1 MALPRSIHPE
11 HIDSTIEIL
20 NTKVKGATIEELKT
34 INSNLNSEIIDSTI
48 FLGIVKKEGK
58 HFLLTEFGRK
68 YASEQINSQKQQI
81 FQNLLKKI
89 SIYNLTIEKLYYEKN
104 FKVTKMD
111 VGSYWNQSFKD
122 DVKELNE
129 ENLLATV
136 IFFFRTIERA
146 GLGKFVAAG
155 KGRESRIDL
164 NQVEVTKYVTK
175 GEATENIEPNGQT
188 IISVFPDLP
197 AEETISDETFQS
209 ENNEGEGFELA
220 HLRALK
226 RINFELT
233 WKELDSPGAKKLL
246 IDKMAELSTENTVLN
261 AKVEQYQILDKEA
274 AVLQEKVQTLSKENL
289 WKASVNSIGGIILGA
304 SISIADNT
312 LKISGCILGAL
323 LIAISILLTR
333 NTKEKDQE

>member
-155 KGRESRIDL
+155 KGRESRI
-164 NQVEVTKYVTK
+164 
-175 GEATENIEPNGQT
+175 I
-188 IISVFPDLP
+188 
-197 AEETISDETFQS
+197 
-209 ENNEGEGFELA
+209 
-220 HLRALK
+220 
-226 RINFELT
+226 
-233 WKELDSPGAKKLL
+233 
-246 IDKMAELSTENTVLN
+246 
-261 AKVEQYQILDKEA
+261 
-274 AVLQEKVQTLSKENL
+274 
-289 WKASVNSIGGIILGA
+289 
-304 SISIADNT
+304 
-312 LKISGCILGAL
+312 
-323 LIAISILLTR
+323 
-333 NTKEKDQE
+333 